1 MNLQRIY
8 DDLEEAF
15 KKSDV
20 DYYLIGAQARNL
32 WYEKKKISKLYTQ
45 DIDFVVVVPAGERY
59 DQLKKYLAGQKK
71 YTISS
76 SNAFALISPEGVPI
90 DLLPIDQMEPDQKF
104 EAKVSGLEEIYQYG
118 TVKEHLSTGHEFRV
132 ATLPAIVALKLIA
145 FDDRPEQRD
154 KDPIDIADIFKVYFD
169 IESENIYEKHNDL
182 FIEFEYVDL
191 IELAAIVIGRE
202 IATICSGNNALLHRL
217 INIIQQNIN
226 KGYQSALIR
235 NMVIGTD
242 KTIDQYIH
250 LFKRILS
257 GLQPKSRASLSLLT
271 LKGKGNSG
279 KTTTIKNLYL
289 NIIEAGGE
297 LLKILSGDPTAE
309 VGDFT
314 VQLRLG
320 EKVIGITSAGDTYDS
335 VSYHLNQLLDA
346 SCDYFVCACR
356 SFDRGRGTNTAVH
369 EFVQRHSIKLQVVNQ
384 ERKELFYQIPY
395 NNAQAEI
402 IFGIIIE
409 TFNRSD

>member
-8 DDLEEAF
+8 DDLEESF
-15 KKSDV
+15 KKIDV

-59 DQLKKYLAGQKK
+59 DQLKKYLAEQKK

-90 DLLPIDQMEPDQKF
+90 DLLPIDQMEPDHKF

-118 TVKEHLSTGHEFRV
+118 TIKEHLSTGHEFRV

-217 INIIQQNIN
+217 INIIQQNIT

-250 LFKRILS
+250 LFKRILL
-257 GLQPKSRASLSLLT
+257 GLQPKSRANLSLLV

-289 NIIEAGGE
+289 TIIQAGGE
-297 LLKILSGDPTAE
+297 PLQILSGDPVAE
-309 VGDFT
+309 AGDFT

-320 EKVIGITSAGDTYDS
+320 ALVIGITSAGDTYDL
-335 VSYHLNQLLDA
+335 VSNHLNQLLDA

-356 SFDRGRGTNTAVH
+356 SFDRGRGTNTAVN
-369 EFVQRHSIKLQVVNQ
+369 EFVQRHSIKLQIVNQ
-384 ERKELFYQIPY
+384 ERKELSDQILY
-395 NNAQAEI
+395 NNTQAEI
-402 IFGIIIE
+402 MFGIISKAL
-409 TFNRSD
+409 NRAD

>member
-1 MNLQRIY
+1 M
-8 DDLEEAF
+8 
-15 KKSDV
+15 
-20 DYYLIGAQARNL
+20 
-32 WYEKKKISKLYTQ
+32 
-45 DIDFVVVVPAGERY
+45 PAGERY
-59 DQLKKYLAGQKK
+59 DQLKKYLAEQKK

-90 DLLPIDQMEPDQKF
+90 DLLPIDQMEPDHKF

-118 TVKEHLSTGHEFRV
+118 TIKEHLSTGHEFRV

-217 INIIQQNIN
+217 INIIQQNIT

-250 LFKRILS
+250 LFKRILL
-257 GLQPKSRASLSLLT
+257 GLQPKSRANLSLLV

-289 NIIEAGGE
+289 TIIQAGGE
-297 LLKILSGDPTAE
+297 PLQILSGDPVAE
-309 VGDFT
+309 AGDFT

-320 EKVIGITSAGDTYDS
+320 ALVIGITSAGDTYDL
-335 VSYHLNQLLDA
+335 VSNHLNQLLDA

-356 SFDRGRGTNTAVH
+356 SFDRGRGTNTAVN
-369 EFVQRHSIKLQVVNQ
+369 EFVQRHSIKLQIVNQ
-384 ERKELFYQIPY
+384 ERKELSDQILY
-395 NNAQAEI
+395 NNTQAEI
-402 IFGIIIE
+402 MFGIISKAL
-409 TFNRSD
+409 NRAD